1 MVLEGQDFVL
11 RSYTQTSKQGPRY
24 RILTK
29 RNHTQTPLRLNGFHL
44 IYFHQQSRQQLWA
57 GKRVWGAHA
66 VLSRM
71 DQSPLKAL
79 ATPHSQLSR
88 RISCCLCF
96 SLGILGPDPHKG
108 VEPLNGHRAV
118 VATSSLR
125 STEIEGAA
133 VSRDLGDRARHNE
146 RKC

>member
-1 MVLEGQDFVL
+1 MVLEGQGFIL
-11 RSYTQTSKQGPRY
+11 RNYTQTSKQGPRY

-44 IYFHQQSRQQLWA
+44 IYFHQQARQQLWA
-57 GKRVWGAHA
+57 SKRVWGAHA

-88 RISCCLCF
+88 RICCCLCF
-96 SLGILGPDPHKG
+96 GILGPDQHKG
-108 VEPLNGHRAV
+108 AEPLNGQRAV

-125 STEIEGAA
+125 STETQGAD
-133 VSRDLGDRARHNE
+133 VSRDLGGRAWHNE